1 MFPHN
6 GVGVIKK
13 SLCPLWLISFALKII
28 LENDKGQTMKKI
40 LIIGMGNVLMQ
51 DEGVGVRAVEELENR
66 FHIPEGVT
74 LVDGGTTGMGLYE
87 PIRQCQQLLVADA
100 INTGAP
106 YGSLVRIANGDVP
119 AFFQTKLSNHQL
131 GLSDL
136 LALLTLKGE
145 VPEHVAIIGMVPH
158 SLENKLGLTDAA
170 TAGLAAMV
178 TMLVQELSDLG
189 VDLQPRREVQ
199 LGHWGREAERE
210 VNATCA

>member
-1 MFPHN
+1 
-6 GVGVIKK
+6 
-13 SLCPLWLISFALKII
+13 
-28 LENDKGQTMKKI
+28 MKNI

-66 FHIPEGVT
+66 FYIPDGVSI
-74 LVDGGTTGMGLYE
+74 VDGGTTGMNLFD
-87 PIRQCQQLLVADA
+87 PIRQCDQLIVADA

-106 YGSLVRIANGDVP
+106 YGSLVRIANGEIP

-136 LALLTLKGE
+136 LALLTLKGA

-178 TMLVQELSDLG
+178 MMLVQELSDLG
-189 VDLQPRREVQ
+189 VELEPRSEVQ

-210 VNATCA
+210 ASSACA